1 MFIKKDT
8 RKLTEILEDE
18 SDPKERLIL
27 SRRKDFFRGH
37 VKLLCQPR
45 YMSKLPKLH
54 TLSLYDNG
62 IADASGI
69 GVFSA
74 LPTLRELNLGRNEL
88 TELPTE
94 FAKLKALRVLWLE
107 DNKLAALPHPL
118 LELVELEQL
127 RLSGNRI
134 TALPPQIKNMGA
146 LEVLAADTNLLAE
159 VPRELCELR
168 CLRTLLLRGNPL
180 EALPDE
186 IGQLSRL
193 EFLSINSTK
202 LVELPEGVGRLPELR
217 VLLANGCA
225 LANLP
230 ESLAQLTKLERG
242 NFCDND
248 IEKLPL
254 VLQERW
260 RDALAADGIPASA
273 AGGDTEHASMEDGDA
288 AVAQIMLRG
297 NPGLFE
303 ENDDDSVVALTES
316 QYGSQSMAAEWVQ
329 DSKRQRTAVAAQ

>member
-8 RKLTEILEDE
+8 RKLTEMLTDE

-37 VKLLCQPR
+37 VKLLCQAR
-45 YMSKLPKLH
+45 YMPKLPKLH

-62 IADASGI
+62 ISDASGI

-88 TELPTE
+88 TQLPAE
-94 FAKLKALRVLWLE
+94 FATLRALRVLWLE
-107 DNKLAALPHPL
+107 DNKLAAFPPPL
-118 LELVELEQL
+118 LELTELEQL
-127 RLSGNRI
+127 RLSGNII
-134 TALPPQIKNMGA
+134 TVLPPQIAKLGA
-146 LEVLAADTNLLAE
+146 LEVLAADTNLLTE
-159 VPRELCELR
+159 VPRELCTLGR
-168 CLRTLLLRGNPL
+168 LRTLLLRGNPL
-180 EALPDE
+180 EALPKE
-186 IGQLSRL
+186 IGQLTKL
-193 EFLSINSTK
+193 EFLSVNSTR
-202 LVELPEGVGRLPELR
+202 LVQLPDSVGHLPELR

-225 LANLP
+225 LTWLP
-230 ESLAQLTKLERG
+230 ETLAELSKLERG
-242 NFCDND
+242 NFCDNE

-254 VLQERW
+254 VLQEKW
-260 RDALAADGIPASA
+260 SDALAAGGALAVSGRDADDAEMESGEA
-273 AGGDTEHASMEDGDA
+273 AA
-288 AVAQIMLRG
+288 AQIMLRG

-303 ENDDDSVVALTES
+303 QDDDVVALTES